1 MSAVENPG
9 DGSWSVSLTRVV
21 MAVTTL
27 CSLAGI
33 AFAFLFTSLAPIFSG
48 IQLGVW
54 LSILYV
60 LYKIAQ
66 ELHHLRLAS

>member
-1 MSAVENPG
+1 MSDVQNSG
-9 DGSWSVSLTRVV
+9 DGSWSVAITRVV
-21 MAVTTL
+21 IGVTTV

-33 AFAFLFTSLAPIFSG
+33 AFAYLFTSLAPIFSG
-48 IQLGVW
+48 IQLGVG

-66 ELHHLRLAS
+66 ELHHLRVAS